1 MNLRFLKYL
10 LKNTKFKKTSNGLV
24 SGGEIYSVDSLPDNF
39 IQQVSQVRE
48 SQTNYDNK
56 NQELKEQLKDLH
68 KQRRDLNQQLKL
80 ANPQDKKNSISINNN
95 FFIVD
100 FQIKLLLRMILTL
113 EVNENITSTD

>member
-1 MNLRFLKYL
+1 MVKVRFKCP
-10 LKNTKFKKTSNGLV
+10 FEKTSNGLFA
-24 SGGEIYSVDSLPDNF
+24 GGEIYNVDAIPGNF
-39 IQQVSQVRE
+39 IQQVSQVLE

-80 ANPQDKKNSISINNN
+80 ANPQDKKNFISINNN

-113 EVNENITSTD
+113 EVNENNNINKAIIFA